1 MKDRTKSLYLKWRYI
16 LSVAIDALR
25 MGYGWIFNPQ
35 NRAAKKD
42 KLHSM
47 SSLYI
52 ECLKCGSSNESSAMD
67 CSVCGADLNV
77 NASKVQWVSTQADT
91 SVDQPSSEQELIT
104 FDASNGWEE
113 AQQVRLVLAS
123 RCRRYVGAVI
133 DNLVVFAL
141 YVALGVSTLLIE
153 DPLWYSFAVIMA
165 WLIGLL
171 YSWLMIGLNGGRT
184 VGKMVMGTK
193 VVNEDGRSP
202 SLLTA
207 FVREVIG
214 KFVSAIV
221 LGLGFIWILFDP
233 KFQGWHDKIA
243 GTYVIKVEK

>member
-1 MKDRTKSLYLKWRYI
+1 MAK
-16 LSVAIDALR
+16 
-25 MGYGWIFNPQ
+25 IFNPQ
-35 NRAAKKD
+35 NNFAKKN

-47 SSLYI
+47 SSLFM
-52 ECLKCGSSNESSAMD
+52 ECVKCGSSNESSARD

-77 NASKVQWVSTQADT
+77 NSSKVQWVRTQADT
-91 SVDQPSSEQELIT
+91 SAEQPSSEQEWST
-104 FDASNGWEE
+104 FDASATSEE
-113 AQQVRLVLAS
+113 PQPVRLVLAS
-123 RCRRYVGAVI
+123 RCRRYGGAIV
-133 DNLVVFAL
+133 DNLVVFTL
-141 YVALGVSTLLIE
+141 YVALGVSMLLIE
-153 DPLWYSFAVIMA
+153 DPLWYGFVTLTV
-165 WLIGLL
+165 WLVGPISNPRAISRNGFVTLTVWLVGPL

-184 VGKMVMGTK
+184 LGKMAMGTK
-193 VVNEDGRSP
+193 VVNEDGVAP

-221 LGLGFIWILFDP
+221 LGLGYIWILFDP